1 MCRNGQS
8 VVVFSLSCE
17 GPEGPAGPAG
27 PAGPQ
32 GAAGAQGAIGP
43 QGPAGIG
50 AYKIVDFQT
59 IIEGWFEDGEEG
71 EEGYGFS
78 YIESI
83 PDLTPNVVNSGA
95 VLAFVQL
102 VDFEEWAKLNSVQK
116 IYTDKKNK
124 SGKQSL
130 QIDFPLHDLITV
142 IIKSCQATVI
152 TTFDPVTQTEKPP
165 LKITFNLAVSS
176 QK

>member
-8 VVVFSLSCE
+8 VVVFSLSYE
-17 GPEGPAGPAG
+17 EPEGL
-27 PAGPQ
+27 
-32 GAAGAQGAIGP
+32 AGAQGAIGP

-59 IIEGWFEDGEEG
+59 IVEGWFEDGEEG
-71 EEGYGFS
+71 EEDNGFS

-102 VDFEEWAKLNSVQK
+102 VDFKEWAKLNNVQK
-116 IYTDKKNK
+116 IYTDKKTK
-124 SGKQSL
+124 AGS
-130 QIDFPLHDLITV
+130 
-142 IIKSCQATVI
+142 
-152 TTFDPVTQTEKPP
+152 
-165 LKITFNLAVSS
+165 NLCRLTSRFMI
-176 QK
+176 